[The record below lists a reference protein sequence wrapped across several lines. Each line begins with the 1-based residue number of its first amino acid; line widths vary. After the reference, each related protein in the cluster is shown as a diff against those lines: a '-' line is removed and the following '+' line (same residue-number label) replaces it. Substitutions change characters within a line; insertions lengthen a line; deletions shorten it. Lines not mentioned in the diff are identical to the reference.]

1 MTSRPSRKGPPIK
14 QLASLLL
21 TLTLAVAAGF
31 ILYVGLTRSP
41 LFAGISILFYRG
53 LILCALSAMLVM
65 AAMALLRRQRFDL
78 ATIVAA
84 GALSLSFNICFLIVL
99 PVTLDRS
106 ISVFMLAQIEQHQDE
121 ALDSRRIT
129 EIFVRKYVGDM
140 RQMDRRIAEQTAS
153 GNIVT
158 VDGHVRLTDQGHR
171 FLALSRA
178 LARLFGTDP
187 RFVGLAPTAPPEAL
201 AASPH

>member
-1 MTSRPSRKGPPIK
+1 MLPIR

-21 TLTLAVAAGF
+21 TLMLAVAAGF

-53 LILCALSAMLVM
+53 LILCALSAVLVM
-65 AAMALLRRQRFDL
+65 AAMALRRQRFDL

-129 EIFVRKYVGDM
+129 DIFVRKYVGDM

-171 FLALSRA
+171 FLALSRT

-187 RFVGLAPTAPPEAL
+187 RFVGLAPAAPPEAP